1 MKGFKRFTSVA
12 LSVTTALWL
21 SGAMVLVPT
30 ASAATLEEQIAA
42 LSAKILELQALLSS
56 GGSSVTTACT
66 FTVDLTIGSKGAAV
80 KCLQQYLNGAGY
92 KVADTGA
99 GSPGNETEYFGSLTQ
114 AAVSKWQTAMEVS
127 PTAGYFGAKSRAKY
141 TSVAGSSTG
150 TGTGTTVPVGSGL
163 AVSLASDSPAAATL
177 PDGSA
182 YNKVTKLNLTA
193 GAGEVRVTGF
203 RVTRGAFSLNSNFS
217 GVMIF
222 DASGMRHGNVVT
234 LSEDKALITFTGD
247 PIVVPAGQTV
257 AVWVEVNIDAAQATN
272 GTFNFGIASSADVMV
287 DGSASVSGS
296 FPVTGSTF
304 SVIDGSGTVGSL
316 DVDAETISAAARN
329 VDLGVKDFPIGK
341 FQFTAGANEDVKLS
355 SLRLYNNGNS
365 TDADLGSL
373 KLKNDVTGE
382 VLAEVSATSSK
393 YVTFTLASG
402 LVIPKG
408 QNKTLAIHADV
419 VSGSSR
425 TAQFIVQNDYDVS
438 AMGVSTNGSLL
449 VAHAAGT
456 DATAGFPVGETAN
469 YNTITVTQGSL
480 TVTKDTSSPS
490 GNLAPGQNSAV
501 LGVWKLE
508 AVGEDIELQKAD
520 FDVLGTSTAT
530 DFTGSLSLMVGA
542 STIYSNSTLTNYFD
556 GDAAGTDQT
565 TLSTYYIVP
574 ANTSVLM
581 KLVGNM
587 ASAATNNLTVI
598 GDFGDVYYRRVSTNN
613 YATASD
619 DAYVAA
625 NTLTINTAA
634 LTVAKNASYGNQ
646 NVVAGGANTKVG
658 SYVLQSGSAE
668 GVNVS
673 AVNVDMSAITGMT
686 NMRLKK
692 VNADGSETQIGSTVS
707 TPSATDDANSFSVGG
722 VLNIPASGSVI
733 VNVYV
738 DMSST
743 AVTVN
748 TDIDAADITAS
759 GASSGTTLS
768 GNQPSAQVVGQTITV
783 QTSGTLLVQTDS
795 STPVDAVL
803 HTLESDKE
811 MLRVKF
817 TSEYEAVNITK
828 LTFGSRRSSA
838 NLSSVSVTANNVTIS
853 TVPINGVATFSGLT
867 LQVPKD
873 STLVAYVKGTTTE
886 VGTLVSAEAV
896 RLSLDSLEANG
907 TSSGSRIYEK
917 TVTTTAAVGDIAAD
931 TATALTVGSAA
942 NFSIGDVVQV
952 HTAQGTS
959 SFSGVVTAVNT
970 ATPSVTVAGPQNLGD
985 CATATCY
992 VTKYATREAVTSDA
1006 ATAAEDVDD
1015 VTSSAITVSSTRGF
1029 APGDVVRIEA
1039 RAGTVDDGGF
1049 YTVVSVTDGNTM
1061 NVIGVGEVT
1070 ASLDWGAS
1078 VATDRLTR
1086 MATSASTQTS
1096 DATDDIVADTAAAI
1110 DVDSTVGFAA
1120 GDIVVL
1126 NSTASAVTTRQLYTV
1141 AAVTDADTLSLIGKG
1156 AQTNIPADSWVT
1168 ELASTRTTQTSV
1180 VTDDIAA
1187 DTAGATSTI
1196 SVDSSAGFVDGD
1208 IVVLNSTVGG
1218 DIYMVTDVPS
1228 STTIQL
1234 TGETA
1239 LTNIPLDSYVT
1250 ILASSTANG
1259 KPYTVHDVEPVLTM
1273 NPSSPSTGS
1282 QGANELVALFDV
1294 QAAGGTELNVKS
1306 IVLTRGGNIATR
1318 VAVGS
1323 RAKVYDYTSGSKG
1336 ELLGTGD
1343 ADWSGTAAGSTETVT
1358 LSSPYPITAGQ
1369 KATFGITVDTSSA
1382 QVSDTF
1388 QVYINGTS
1396 GLAGLFGGLS
1406 WYYDSSSP
1414 GTEPSNASPSTLAD
1428 TYPVEGKVLV
1438 Y

>member
-80 KCLQQYLNGAGY
+80 KCLQQYLIGAGY

-114 AAVSKWQTAMEVS
+114 AAVSKWQAAMGVS
-127 PTAGYFGAKSRAKY
+127 PVAGYFGLKSRTKY
-141 TSVAGSSTG
+141 ASVAGSSTG

-193 GAGEVRVTGF
+193 GAGEVRVTGL

-257 AVWVEVNIDAAQATN
+257 AVWVEVNIDAAQTTN

-329 VDLGVKDFPIGK
+329 
-341 FQFTAGANEDVKLS
+341 
-355 SLRLYNNGNS
+355 
-365 TDADLGSL
+365 ADLGSL

-768 GNQPSAQVVGQTITV
+768 GDQPSAQVVGQTITV
-783 QTSGTLLVQTDS
+783 QTTGTLLVQTDS

-873 STLVAYVKGTTTE
+873 GTLVAYVKVTTTE

-896 RLSLDSLEANG
+896 RLGLDSLEANG

-917 TVTTTAAVGDIAAD
+917 TVTTTAAVGDIVAD

-1406 WYYDSSSP
+1406 WYYYSSSP